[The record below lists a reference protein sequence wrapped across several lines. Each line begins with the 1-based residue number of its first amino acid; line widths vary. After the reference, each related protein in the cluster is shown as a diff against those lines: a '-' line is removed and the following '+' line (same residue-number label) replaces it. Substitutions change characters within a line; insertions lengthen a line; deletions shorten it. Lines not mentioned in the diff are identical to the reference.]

1 MEVTRTSKLSGVT
14 RTLDLPIT
22 MDQLIDYSRGALIQ
36 DAFWNLSVS
45 EREFFMTGITDE
57 EWQQFIAATEDTE
70 EEEDDLSDYSE
81 PNNNN
86 SFKDSY
92 DDSGDEF

>member
-57 EWQQFIAATEDTE
+57 EWQQFIAATEDM

-86 SFKDSY
+86 SFQDSY
-92 DDSGDEF
+92 DDSSDEF